1 MKFVADEFRL
11 TDRLYVRISLKYKW
25 FTDCDQD
32 FPQIRRRR
40 ISLYLGPSIS
50 EFQLNATGWCSE
62 VLAYNG
68 CVFIETDGF
77 PSSDS
82 STSSITRELSCM
94 RHNIATKLVRKLYF

>member
-40 ISLYLGPSIS
+40 ISLYLGPSI
-50 EFQLNATGWCSE
+50 TP
-62 VLAYNG
+62 Y
-68 CVFIETDGF
+68 
-77 PSSDS
+77 SSDDGRDDGDGRANGDGCRNFP
-82 STSSITRELSCM
+82 ITFNLG
-94 RHNIATKLVRKLYF
+94 KFG